1 MGRRIDERAFSAAVD
16 YAGARRAPVR
26 LVVCH
31 GSDGHADLS
40 SARLR
45 SDLERAGHHRADRR
59 TLECISG
66 FTLQNI
72 VLGLVLGCVAGI
84 ALAYV
89 MTRFPKLAVWLDGPL
104 VILQTAPKI
113 ALAPLFVVWFGFGAL
128 KDHPDLLAG
137 VFPVFIGA
145 VASFRTLDPKMKD
158 LRSCSALA
166 PFNVPPDRRLPA
178 AMPEIFV
185 GLKIGAVQALV
196 GAVLAEWMAG
206 KVGLDILMTFAA
218 ATYKTPL
225 LFAAVLMT
233 VVLGL
238 LCIALTVME
247 RELLS
252 WKGAKNG

>member
-1 MGRRIDERAFSAAVD
+1 MSRRLTAWID
-16 YAGARRAPVR
+16 YALA
-26 LVVCH
+26 LVVLLAAWWFAT
-31 GSDGHADLS
+31 GPMALPTYLLPSP
-40 SARLR
+40 LR
-45 SDLERAGHHRADRR
+45 TWNALVGIAVSGELWLH
-59 TLECISG
+59 LG

-72 VLGLVLGCVAGI
+72 ILGLALGCIAGI

-113 ALAPLFVVWFGFGAL
+113 ALAPLFVVWFGFGVTSKIIL
-128 KDHPDLLAG
+128 IFSL
-137 VFPVFIGA
+137 VFFPVFIGA
-145 VASFRTLDPKMKD
+145 IAGFRSLDPMMKD
-158 LRSCSALA
+158 LAKLLGLSTVQR
-166 PFNVPPDRRLPA
+166 FRQIELPS
-178 AMPEIFV
+178 AMPEVFV

-206 KVGLDILMTFAA
+206 KFGLGYLMTFAA

-238 LCIALTVME
+238 LLHVVLTVLE
-247 RELLS
+247 NRLLS

>member
-1 MGRRIDERAFSAAVD
+1 MRRRLTAWID
-16 YAGARRAPVR
+16 YALALVVLLVAWWFATGPMALPTYLLPSPVR
-26 LVVCH
+26 TWNALVGIALTGELWLH
-31 GSDGHADLS
+31 L
-40 SARLR
+40 
-45 SDLERAGHHRADRR
+45 
-59 TLECISG
+59 G

-72 VLGLVLGCVAGI
+72 ILGLVLGCIAGI
-84 ALAYV
+84 ALAYT

-113 ALAPLFVVWFGFGAL
+113 ALAPLFVVWFGFGIMSKIIL
-128 KDHPDLLAG
+128 IFSL
-137 VFPVFIGA
+137 VFFPVFIGA
-145 VASFRTLDPKMKD
+145 IAGFRSLDPKMKD
-158 LRSCSALA
+158 LA
-166 PFNVPPDRRLPA
+166 RLLGLSTVQRFRQIELPS
-178 AMPEIFV
+178 AMPEVFV

-206 KVGLDILMTFAA
+206 KFGLGYLMTFAA

-238 LCIALTVME
+238 ALHVALTILE
-247 RELLS
+247 NRLLS